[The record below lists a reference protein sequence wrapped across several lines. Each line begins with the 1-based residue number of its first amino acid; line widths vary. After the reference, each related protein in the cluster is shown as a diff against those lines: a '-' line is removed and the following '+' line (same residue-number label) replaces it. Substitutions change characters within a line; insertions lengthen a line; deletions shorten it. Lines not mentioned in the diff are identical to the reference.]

1 MAFDQST
8 RNRLQKFVSDARGL
22 LSEEFSRQL
31 QNDYGLDPHSG
42 TVTPVESLGHLDDTR
57 RETARILRD
66 TLAHYLASS
75 PSGGVRE
82 ALGRIVREQAF
93 TVLNRLAALRMAESR
108 GILIESV
115 GNGYQSKGFQLY
127 ERLAGP
133 GLGETGE
140 TYRCYLFSI
149 FDEFA
154 LDLKVLFDRFSPQ
167 GRLFPR
173 ETSLLDLLKL
183 LNDSELAHLWAEDE
197 SIGWVYQYF
206 NSKEERK
213 KMRDESAAPRNS
225 RELAV
230 RNQFFTPRYV
240 VEFLTDNTLGR
251 IWYEMTQGETS
262 LKESCRYL
270 VRRSN
275 EFFLKAGEK
284 APGQTGGDETLSQE
298 ELLKQPVYVQSRL
311 LKDPRTLRMLD
322 PACGSMHF
330 GLYAFDLYEQ
340 IYDEAWE
347 LELRLGSKA
356 FVREGGLNPL
366 IESYPDKEAFLKD
379 VPRLI
384 IEHNIHGIDIDPRAT
399 QIAGLSLWLRAQ
411 RSWHNQGVKPV
422 DRPRITR
429 SNIVCAE
436 PMPGE
441 KELLREFTASLEVP
455 ALGYLVEQVF
465 DKMQLAGE
473 AGSLLKIEEEIRGII
488 AEAKRLWKAGPKLTQ
503 MGLFGETPTKR
514 EQIDLPLD
522 FSGITDERFWESAE
536 EKLYQALQEYA
547 EVAGE
552 HGYQRRL
559 FAEDASRGFAFID
572 LCRKR
577 FEVAVMNPPFGASSL
592 LSEKYIAR
600 NYQLSKNDIYGC
612 FIDSALN
619 RRTETGLIAA
629 ITSRTWMFLPRRQDI
644 RLGVIDAK
652 SFVHCLADLGLG
664 VLDAAMVE
672 TCAFVLKP
680 KEQTQKGTFVR
691 LLDVGED
698 NKPSI
703 LLDAVCNSSNP
714 RRFDVE
720 QTRFKLLPG
729 APFAYWISNSLFELL
744 ANSSR
749 LDDELEIGPGLTTRD
764 NERFL
769 RSPLEVPRDS
779 ISNHWFWFAKGG
791 SFSPY
796 YFDTELVLNYVADGR
811 EVKAW
816 IASFGE
822 SVTTF
827 IANQKF
833 YFRSGFTYPR
843 VTVKGFN
850 VRVLRPGH
858 IFAEKGISIFS
869 KKLDTPPSI
878 GLLAYLNSSLVQ
890 ELLLLMAPS
899 RSWEKTFVANLPL
912 YKGSMLK
919 LENYASQIISILT
932 ATYSSNPISNLFI
945 RPKISSTLS
954 VAVKNIELEQHKDSS
969 TVRDYAKASSDIVR
983 IELGALLPEN
993 DEFLNDVWEAAF
1005 TITTPFD
1012 YCTILLDY
1020 IFGCIY
1026 GRWDIRF
1033 TTGENSAPELPAP
1046 FASLPICPP
1055 GMLQNA
1061 NSLPAEPQDVPA
1073 VYPLRISWSG
1083 ILVDDEGYK
1092 EDIATRIR
1100 EAIEVIWK
1108 ENAGDIEHE
1117 ACEML
1122 EARSLRDYLCKAN
1135 GFFADHL
1142 KRYSKSRRE
1151 APIYWPLST
1160 STGSYTLWIYYH
1172 RLNDQTLYTC
1182 VMDYVE
1188 PKLRDVAAELGN
1200 LRQKGSGRSR
1210 DDEKKLEKLQD
1221 LEMELQEF
1229 RDELLRLARLPWKPN
1244 LNDGVQITAA
1254 PLWKL
1259 FQLPKW
1265 KKTLKETW
1273 EKLEKGDYDWAH
1285 LAYSIWPDRVKK
1297 KCITDKS
1304 LAIAHGLEELYVEP
1318 PASAKKKLGKKAAV
1332 IDEEGE

>member
-8 RNRLQKFVSDARGL
+8 RKRLQEFVSDARGL
-22 LSEEFSRQL
+22 LSEEFTRQL

-42 TVTPVESLGHLDDTR
+42 AVTPVESLGHLDDTR

-75 PSGGVRE
+75 PSGGARE
-82 ALGRIVREQAF
+82 ALDRIVREQAF

-133 GLGETGE
+133 GLGETGD

-173 ETSLLDLLKL
+173 ETALLDLLKL
-183 LNDSELAHLWAEDE
+183 LNDPELAHLWAEDE

-251 IWYEMTQGETS
+251 IWYEMTQGETG

-270 VRRSN
+270 VRRPN

-298 ELLKQPVYVQSRL
+298 ELLKQPVYIQPRL

-347 LELRLGSKA
+347 LELRLGLKA
-356 FVREGGLNPL
+356 FVREDGLNPL
-366 IESYPDKEAFLKD
+366 TESYSDKVAFLKD

-384 IEHNIHGIDIDPRAT
+384 IEHNIHGIDIDPRAA

-411 RSWHNQGVKPV
+411 RSWHNQWVKPV

-441 KELLREFTASLEVP
+441 KELLREFTSRLEVP
-455 ALGYLVEQVF
+455 ALGYLVEKVF

-473 AGSLLKIEEEIRGII
+473 AGSLLKIEEEIRDII
-488 AEAKRLWKAGPKLTQ
+488 AEAKQLVKSGPKLTQ
-503 MGLFGETPTKR
+503 MALFGGTSAKP

-522 FSGITDERFWESAE
+522 FTGITDERFWDGAE
-536 EKLYQALQEYA
+536 EKLYQALQDYA

-552 HGYQRRL
+552 HGYQRRM
-559 FAEDASRGFAFID
+559 FAEDAARGFAFID
-572 LCRKR
+572 ICRKR
-577 FEVAVMNPPFGASSL
+577 YDVVLMNPPFGASTEAASGYLDSRAKSL
-592 LSEKYIAR
+592 SNNILCEFVARGRSFTIDGAIGAITDSVWLKKADFGGFRNFMLRQGNGLRLLVDLGWSVLDGANVGTCCFVSVPSIASKRFVTTIRSQEIGLNEKSSHIIDCVQAIIKPKTE
-600 NYQLSKNDIYGC
+600 NLADIYVREVGFFEKFPRC
-612 FIDSALN
+612 ALAYETSEN
-619 RRTETGLIAA
+619 LVTAFMNWKPLEPNYATTRRGYTPGDTFRFFRCWWEIPVKLRGHKWWTLNNGGSYTPVIGDGFYVALHEEGWA
-629 ITSRTWMFLPRRQDI
+629 SYRPLSGF
-644 RLGVIDAK
+644 RLESEDWFGRP
-652 SFVHCLADLGLG
+652 GLG
-664 VLDAAMVE
+664 WGKRTNCMYVYPLPAGAM
-672 TCAFVLKP
+672 F
-680 KEQTQKGTFVR
+680 
-691 LLDVGED
+691 
-698 NKPSI
+698 
-703 LLDAVCNSSNP
+703 SN
-714 RRFDVE
+714 E
-720 QTRFKLLPG
+720 G
-729 APFAYWISNSLFELL
+729 HSLFPIKH
-744 ANSSR
+744 
-749 LDDELEIGPGLTTRD
+749 DFIW
-764 NERFL
+764 
-769 RSPLEVPRDS
+769 PLV
-779 ISNHWFWFAKGG
+779 
-791 SFSPY
+791 
-796 YFDTELVLNYVADGR
+796 
-811 EVKAW
+811 
-816 IASFGE
+816 
-822 SVTTF
+822 
-827 IANQKF
+827 
-833 YFRSGFTYPR
+833 
-843 VTVKGFN
+843 
-850 VRVLRPGH
+850 
-858 IFAEKGISIFS
+858 
-869 KKLDTPPSI
+869 
-878 GLLAYLNSSLVQ
+878 AYLNSVVGQTLLNLYCGQHKEAGYVAQLPTPDLDSENLRRAGELAQTIWSRMGAAVSGIETQENFIVPIMSTESPSDIAQNFVESARWYESQLEALDTAVASIIAQDSSSLALDVALSERPTVGFAK
-890 ELLLLMAPS
+890 ELS
-899 RSWEKTFVANLPL
+899 VTGGIE
-912 YKGSMLK
+912 
-919 LENYASQIISILT
+919 E
-932 ATYSSNPISNLFI
+932 
-945 RPKISSTLS
+945 TLS
-954 VAVKNIELEQHKDSS
+954 FSV
-969 TVRDYAKASSDIVR
+969 
-983 IELGALLPEN
+983 GC
-993 DEFLNDVWEAAF
+993 AF
-1005 TITTPFD
+1005 
-1012 YCTILLDY
+1012 
-1020 IFGCIY
+1020 
-1026 GRWDIRF
+1026 GRWDIRYA
-1033 TTGENSAPELPAP
+1033 TGEKLSPELRDP
-1046 FASLPICPP
+1046 FATLPYCPP

-1061 NSLPAEPQDVPA
+1061 NGLPADPQDVPA
-1073 VYPLRISWSG
+1073 NYPLRITWPG
-1083 ILVDDEGYK
+1083 ILVDDEGHK
-1092 EDIATRIR
+1092 DDIATRVR
-1100 EAIEVIWK
+1100 DAIEVIWK
-1108 ENAGDIEHE
+1108 EKSGDIEHE
-1117 ACEML
+1117 ACQVL
-1122 EARSLRDYLCKAN
+1122 GVRSLRDYFAKPS
-1135 GFFADHL
+1135 GFIADHL
-1142 KRYSKSRRE
+1142 KRYSKSRRQ
-1151 APIYWPLST
+1151 APIYWLLST
-1160 STGSYTLWIYYH
+1160 PSGSYILWLYYH
-1172 RLNDQTLYTC
+1172 RLTDQTLYTC
-1182 VMDYVE
+1182 VMEYVE
-1188 PKLRDVAAELGN
+1188 PKLRDVAAELTS

-1221 LEMELQEF
+1221 FETELQEF

-1273 EKLEKGDYDWAH
+1273 EKLEKGEYDWAH

-1297 KCITDKS
+1297 KCVTDKS
-1304 LAIAHGLEELYVEP
+1304 LAIAHDLEGLYVEP
-1318 PASAKKKLGKKAAV
+1318 PASAKKKRGKKTAV
-1332 IDEEGE
+1332 VEEEEE